1 MRLLELFEQDHIT
14 PEYFTEEG
22 CGGYALE
29 LTRVLPGSA
38 IYVFANPDGQRW
50 SDDIPYEVTHAVV
63 GHRGK
68 FYDVN
73 GQTTQAQ
80 LRDRFHSPRGYLAG
94 PFRPKEFATRFVGNT
109 DQKPLYG
116 LDPELRRWVRNH
128 IKTHHLTEDHNH
140 PDRRD
145 VRWAVGKN
153 RSKASNLA
161 QRDLKDP
168 DYVLV
173 WANIKDIYDNAVPNM
188 ALDLDDPMGGKNRIG
203 QRVPNAKR
211 FWSGG
216 GHMDPSLIY
225 MRGSKVDFQDGR
237 HRLVAAYQ
245 LGHRYAPVL
254 VNREGL
260 AAFQRV
266 VRTKQDEMQVINY
279 PVRMLGGQQHVV
291 KVWKNPTLSQ
301 TQALVKRLEQVRAL
315 DDHHGNFYLWN
326 ATDTYHGL
334 IRKELG
340 LDMYGSTGLY
350 LTPAGV
356 RSDYLEWNGTPDDTI
371 NGINVWAEDDEDW
384 RLNKGTIRAIGQ
396 KQITEAITLMVP
408 MDQKMFPGTT
418 VKVWR
423 NPTISEVK
431 TLAERY
437 GELRGSASP
446 QDFYVWD
453 SNAAI
458 HAMVAPELSRQYG
471 FGDDVNFY
479 IVPEGNRAQALEWH
493 GEPERINGLYVWSN
507 GERGYQ
513 FPSVIRGLGH
523 VENPQPVK
531 FWDDEEPLDESL
543 RQITEAQS
551 FEIVLGDWG
560 AWKVRVWK
568 NPTAQETRAL
578 VDRFKEARG
587 MAEGNDFYLW
597 NAMEA
602 IHSTIGQ
609 KLGFHGVR
617 FYLTPIGH
625 EKYATEWEGEPETY
639 NGMWVWA
646 SDDEGWSYPGAQR
659 ALGMLQP
666 RLPQRQIAA
675 ESARTQ
681 VVQNPFDHTKEFR
694 IWVNPVASQTR
705 ALVHQLGQVRGMC
718 TGKNLY
724 LWNANDATHA
734 DMEYALDKSGERL
747 YMIPKGGQLEAPEWG
762 ERPPDQIV
770 NGIEV
775 WATWAETTLKLPGVA
790 RALGLRPM
798 AEAIQRDRGSS
809 DRLYA
814 FNPTKQEL
822 AVFFKEDGGA
832 AGVLDPKGN
841 FGIGAGSLLA
851 HHEVLQRLGMEESE
865 MPNLQVMPKELIA
878 ECWISADDLPE
889 DLTDQI
895 ENSRTVL
902 RALEKTAYPKKRRQ
916 QIAMVLKKNPR
927 ITRAYGRVPP
937 VVIHVL
943 GDWTGEVVYREPY

>member
-1 MRLLELFEQDHIT
+1 MRLLEL
-14 PEYFTEEG
+14 
-22 CGGYALE
+22 L
-29 LTRVLPGSA
+29 
-38 IYVFANPDGQRW
+38 
-50 SDDIPYEVTHAVV
+50 
-63 GHRGK
+63 
-68 FYDVN
+68 
-73 GQTTQAQ
+73 
-80 LRDRFHSPRGYLAG
+80 
-94 PFRPKEFATRFVGNT
+94 
-109 DQKPLYG
+109 
-116 LDPELRRWVRNH
+116 
-128 IKTHHLTEDHNH
+128 EDHNH
-140 PDRRD
+140 PERGD

-153 RSKASNLA
+153 RAKASNLA

-188 ALDLDDPMGGKNRIG
+188 ALDVNDPMGGKNRIG

-211 FWSGG
+211 FWSSG

-301 TQALVKRLEQVRAL
+301 TQALVKRLEQARAL

-396 KQITEAITLMVP
+396 KQITEAQSFEIP
-408 MDQKMFPGTT
+408 MEMGGG
-418 VKVWR
+418 VHGIRVWK
-423 NPTISEVK
+423 NPTASETRALV
-431 TLAERY
+431 ERMGEARAIADGPDFY
-437 GELRGSASP
+437 LWAAFQAVHVTVAGELGLSGVR
-446 QDFYVWD
+446 FY
-453 SNAAI
+453 
-458 HAMVAPELSRQYG
+458 L
-471 FGDDVNFY
+471 
-479 IVPEGNRAQALEWH
+479 VPEGEPNSSSEWKNAEPKTLNGMRVWCVNFKGWSYPGAQRA
-493 GEPERINGLYVWSN
+493 
-507 GERGYQ
+507 
-513 FPSVIRGLGH
+513 LGIK
-523 VENPQPVK
+523 PV
-531 FWDDEEPLDESL
+531 
-543 RQITEAQS
+543 TEAQS
-551 FEIVLGDWG
+551 FEVTLGDWG

-597 NAMEA
+597 NAVEA

-625 EKYATEWEGEPETY
+625 EKYATEWEGDPETY

-734 DMEYALDKSGERL
+734 DMEYALDKNGERL
-747 YMIPKGGQLEAPEWG
+747 YMVAKGRQNEAPEWAEG
-762 ERPPDQIV
+762 PPDQIV

-775 WATWAETTLKLPGVA
+775 WATWANTTLKLPGVA

-814 FNPTKQEL
+814 FNPSKQEL

-841 FGIGAGSLLA
+841 FGVGAGSLLA

-895 ENSRTVL
+895 ENRRTVL
-902 RALEKTAYPKKRRQ
+902 KALEKTAYPKKRRQ
-916 QIAMVLKKNPR
+916 QVAMALKKNPR
-927 ITRAYGRVPP
+927 ITRAYGRVPL
-937 VVIHVL
+937 VIIHVL